1 MKSLP
6 YCWAVIVSL
15 MITAAPVSA
24 AIISDGNY
32 VQVRAQLDAGDGPAS
47 GGDTIIT
54 NPSSADTGTTNVV
67 NGDFSASGRALT
79 GVSGGPAL
87 KSVSSSTAPD
97 AAGLLAPSSSTQ
109 ARSSWRDVLLPNA
122 AGAPL
127 SLNFNFSVHALLNV
141 SQTTDSGIAGNTNFS
156 DAGVSVTASNTI
168 IGFVGSTIGSGLS
181 ANVRN
186 LNGASTVIH
195 VNDNSPLNW
204 DTALFTSLGSNA
216 YEFNGSFTYTS
227 ALLGAGS
234 GDPDAPFGAYF
245 LGVGLTTLTSNVG
258 GTSMADA
265 FSTLS
270 LDSITMLNGDTISS
284 TGYNFESGAALSSI
298 PIPPSWLL
306 MLSAIAVSMT
316 QMRRKQK

>member
-1 MKSLP
+1 MKSLR
-6 YCWAVIVSL
+6 YSWAVIVPL
-15 MITAAPVSA
+15 MITATPVSA
-24 AIISDGNY
+24 AVISDGY

-54 NPSSADTGTTNVV
+54 NLSFADTGTTNVV
-67 NGDFSASGRALT
+67 NGDFSASGRALA

-97 AAGLLAPSSSTQ
+97 AVGIFSPSSSTQ
-109 ARSSWRDVLLPNA
+109 ARSSWRDVLLPIA
-122 AGAPL
+122 SGAPL

-141 SQTTDSGIAGNTNFS
+141 SQTTDSGIVGNTNFS
-156 DAGVSVTASNTI
+156 DAGVSVTASNNI

-186 LNGASTVIH
+186 LNGASTVTP

-204 DTALFTSLGSNA
+204 DTALFTSLGSNT

-227 ALLGAGS
+227 AWLGPGT
-234 GDPDAPFGAYF
+234 DAPFGAYF

-258 GTSMADA
+258 GTSTADA

-270 LDSITMLNGDTISS
+270 LDSITMLNGDTISNS
-284 TGYNFESGAALSSI
+284 DYNFESGAELSSI
-298 PIPPSWLL
+298 PLPPSWLL
-306 MLSAIAVSMT
+306 MLSAIAVSVT

>member
-6 YCWAVIVSL
+6 YSWAVIVTL

-24 AIISDGNY
+24 AIILDGNY
-32 VQVRAQLDAGDGPAS
+32 VQVRAQLDAGVGP
-47 GGDTIIT
+47 GGDTIVT
-54 NPSSADTGTTNVV
+54 NPSFADTGTTNVV
-67 NGDFSASGRALT
+67 NGDFSASGRALS
-79 GVSGGPAL
+79 GVSGGPDL
-87 KSVSSSTAPD
+87 RSVSSSTAPD
-97 AAGLLAPSSSTQ
+97 AAGLFSPSSSTQ
-109 ARSSWRDVLLPNA
+109 ARSSWRDVLLPIA
-122 AGAPL
+122 SGAPL

-141 SQTTDSGIAGNTNFS
+141 SQTIDSGIVGNTNFS
-156 DAGVSVTASNTI
+156 DAGVSVTASNNI

-186 LNGASTVIH
+186 LNGVSTVTQ
-195 VNDNSPLNW
+195 VNDNSPLDW

-227 ALLGAGS
+227 AWLGPGT
-234 GDPDAPFGAYF
+234 DAPFGAYF

-258 GTSMADA
+258 GTSTADA

-270 LDSITMLNGDTISS
+270 LDSITTLNGDTISS
-284 TGYNFESGAALSSI
+284 SDYNFESGAELSSI
-298 PIPPSWLL
+298 PLPPSWLL
-306 MLSAIAVSMT
+306 MLSAIAVSVT